1 MDSNI
6 HWRFIKGIYFTV
18 AMAWSHIAYVL
29 HSALA
34 VIIVIQ
40 PTRTQPLSI
49 ITNFQAMPSNILLA
63 VRNVDLFIIAMVQHI
78 QY

>member
-29 HSALA
+29 YSALG
-34 VIIVIQ
+34 VIIAMQ

>member
-18 AMAWSHIAYVL
+18 AMAWSQIAYVL
-29 HSALA
+29 YSALG
-34 VIIVIQ
+34 VIIVMQ

-78 QY
+78 VY